1 MTPDQ
6 FEYDELIYGKPE
18 GFQESDSSN
27 RRHDA
32 LHKSYRK
39 LLQKQQSKKDKSQ
52 SSKHIDKYRHKQS
65 HQSEDIESFGILD
78 SKQASKIDPEMQ
90 KQINEVARAMVQKIY
105 EEIAN
110 EDQSQTD
117 KKQSRSFTLQK
128 FYEQNQQQEADKGK
142 NAQAPSGTEELEEL
156 TSDASMLK
164 REPLQ
169 VSSEELDYNTELE
182 QAKDQMRNE
191 FS

>member
-1 MTPDQ
+1 
-6 FEYDELIYGKPE
+6 
-18 GFQESDSSN
+18 
-27 RRHDA
+27 
-32 LHKSYRK
+32 
-39 LLQKQQSKKDKSQ
+39 
-52 SSKHIDKYRHKQS
+52 
-65 HQSEDIESFGILD
+65 
-78 SKQASKIDPEMQ
+78 MQ
-90 KQINEVARAMVQKIY
+90 KQINEVAKAMVQKIY

-110 EDQSQTD
+110 EDQSKAD
-117 KKQSRSFTLQK
+117 RKQSRSFTLQK
-128 FYEQNQQQEADKGK
+128 FYEQNQQQKADKGK
-142 NAQAPSGTEELEEL
+142 NVQVPSGTEELEEL